1 MKTNL
6 ISFAGGKV
14 SAGEAGSFSEV
25 GTVAWV
31 SRDASG
37 FFPTPFF
44 FPSLRQIIYEREE
57 NIITSLITS
66 VLIKD

>member
-6 ISFAGGKV
+6 MSFAADKV
-14 SAGEAGSFSEV
+14 RAGEAGSFSGV
-25 GTVAWV
+25 GTIAWV

-37 FFPTPFF
+37 FFPPLF
-44 FPSLRQIIYEREE
+44 FPSLQQIIYE
-57 NIITSLITS
+57 NILTSLITS